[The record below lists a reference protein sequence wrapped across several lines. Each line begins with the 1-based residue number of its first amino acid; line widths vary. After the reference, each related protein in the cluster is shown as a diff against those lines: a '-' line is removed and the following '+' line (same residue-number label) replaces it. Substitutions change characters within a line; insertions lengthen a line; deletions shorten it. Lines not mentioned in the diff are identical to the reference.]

1 MRKLKLKQSKLMEN
15 KEKRSVMYTVG
26 EEIFNSVSHGVGVL
40 LSIAALVLLIVF
52 AAIYSDGY
60 GLASALVYGISL
72 ILLYTMSMVYHI
84 VQNEKGKKV
93 LRIFDHC
100 SIFILIAGTYTPYL
114 LGPLRGALC
123 WTIFG
128 IIWGVTVIGILL
140 NAISLERFKVIS
152 LICYVLMGWGIV
164 LSIKPLAQ
172 NLPLGGLWLL
182 IAGGLVYTV
191 GIIFYVMKKYRY
203 MHSVWHLFVLA
214 GSICHYFSILL
225 FVLK

>member
-1 MRKLKLKQSKLMEN
+1 MKT
-15 KEKRSVMYTVG
+15 EKKSVIYTVG

-40 LSIAALVLLIVF
+40 LSVAALVLLVLF
-52 AAIYSDGY
+52 AVIYSDGL
-60 GLASALVYGISL
+60 GLFGALMYGISL
-72 ILLYTMSMVYHI
+72 ILLYTMSMTYHI
-84 VQNEKGKKV
+84 VRNETAKRI

-114 LGPLRGALC
+114 MGPLRSTLG

-128 IIWGVTVIGILL
+128 IIWGVTIFGIIL
-140 NAISLERFKVIS
+140 NAINLEKFRILS

-164 LSIKPLAQ
+164 LSIKPLAEY
-172 NLPLGGLWLL
+172 LAPGGLWLL
-182 IAGGLVYTV
+182 VAGGIVYTV

-214 GSICHYFSILL
+214 GSILHYLSILL
-225 FVLK
+225 YVLKN

>member
-1 MRKLKLKQSKLMEN
+1 MAAN
-15 KEKRSVMYTVG
+15 EKKSVMYTVG
-26 EEIFNSVSHGVGVL
+26 EEIFNSISHGVGVL

-60 GLASALVYGISL
+60 GMASALVFGISL

-114 LGPLRGALC
+114 LGPLRGALG

-152 LICYVLMGWGIV
+152 LICYVLMGWGII

-172 NLPLGGLWLL
+172 NLELGGLILL

-191 GIIFYVMKKYRY
+191 GVVFYAMKKYRY

-214 GSICHYFSILL
+214 GSVCHYFSILL

>member
-1 MRKLKLKQSKLMEN
+1 M
-15 KEKRSVMYTVG
+15 MYTVG

-40 LSIAALVLLIVF
+40 LSVAALVLLIVF

-60 GLASALVYGISL
+60 GLASAIVYGISL

-84 VQNEKGKKV
+84 VQNKTAKKV

-114 LGPLRGALC
+114 LVSMRGTLG

-128 IIWGVTVIGILL
+128 IIWGVTVIGILM
-140 NAISLERFKVIS
+140 NAISLEKFRVLS
-152 LICYVLMGWGIV
+152 LICYVLMGWGII

-172 NLPLGGLWLL
+172 NLPLPGLMLL
-182 IAGGLVYTV
+182 IAGGVVYTV
-191 GIIFYVMKKYRY
+191 GVVFYVLKKYRY
-203 MHSVWHLFVLA
+203 MHSVWHLFVLG
-214 GSICHYFSILL
+214 GSIFHYFSILL
-225 FVLK
+225 YVLK

>member
-1 MRKLKLKQSKLMEN
+1 MEN
-15 KEKRSVMYTVG
+15 NEKRSVMYTVG
-26 EEIFNSVSHGVGVL
+26 EEIFNSISHGVGVL

-52 AAIYSDGY
+52 AALYSDGY

-114 LGPLRGALC
+114 LGPLRGALG

-128 IIWGVTVIGILL
+128 IIWGATVAGVLL
-140 NAISLERFKVIS
+140 NAIGLEKFKKIS
-152 LICYVLMGWGIV
+152 LILYVLMGWGIV

-172 NLPLGGLWLL
+172 NLATGGLWLL

-191 GIIFYVMKKYRY
+191 GVIFYVLKKYRY

-214 GSICHYFSILL
+214 GSVCHYFSILL
-225 FVLK
+225 FVLR

>member
-1 MRKLKLKQSKLMEN
+1 MEN
-15 KEKRSVMYTVG
+15 KEKNSIIYTVG

-52 AAIYSDGY
+52 AVIYSDGY
-60 GLASALVYGISL
+60 GLAGALVYGISL

-84 VQNEKGKKV
+84 VQNERAKKV

-114 LGPLRGALC
+114 LGPLRGGLG

-128 IIWGVTVIGILL
+128 IIWGVTIAGIIL
-140 NAISLERFKVIS
+140 NAISLEKFKVLS
-152 LICYVLMGWGIV
+152 LICYVAMGWGIV

-172 NLPLGGLWLL
+172 NLALPGIVLL
-182 IAGGLVYTV
+182 VAGGLVYTIGV
-191 GIIFYVMKKYRY
+191 VFYVMKKYRY
-203 MHSVWHLFVLA
+203 MHSVWHLFVLG
-214 GSICHYFSILL
+214 GSVCHYFSILL
-225 FVLK
+225 YVLCGAK

>member
-1 MRKLKLKQSKLMEN
+1 MI
-15 KEKRSVMYTVG
+15 YTVG

-40 LSIAALVLLIVF
+40 LSVAALVLLIIF
-52 AAIYSDGY
+52 AAVYSDGY

-114 LGPLRGALC
+114 LCTLRSTLG
-123 WTIFG
+123 WVIFG
-128 IIWGVTVIGILL
+128 IIWGVTLIGIIL
-140 NAISLERFKVIS
+140 NAISLEKFKTIS

-164 LSIKPLAQ
+164 LTIKPLAQ
-172 NLPLGGLWLL
+172 NISLGGLWLL
-182 IAGGLVYTV
+182 IAGGLVYTIGV
-191 GIIFYVMKKYRY
+191 VFYVMKKYRY

-214 GSICHYFSILL
+214 GSVCHYFSILL

>member
-1 MRKLKLKQSKLMEN
+1 MEN
-15 KEKRSVMYTVG
+15 NEKKSVMYTMG
-26 EEIFNSVSHGVGVL
+26 EEIFNSISHGVGVL

-114 LGPLRGALC
+114 LGPLRGALG

-128 IIWGVTVIGILL
+128 IIWGVTVVGILL
-140 NAISLERFKVIS
+140 NAISLERFKIIS
-152 LICYVLMGWGIV
+152 LVCYVLMGWGIV

-172 NLPLGGLWLL
+172 NLPAGGLWLL

-191 GIIFYVMKKYRY
+191 GIVFYVMKKYRY

-214 GSICHYFSILL
+214 GSVCHYFSILL

>member
-1 MRKLKLKQSKLMEN
+1 MEN
-15 KEKRSVMYTVG
+15 KEKNGIMYTLG

-40 LSIAALVLLIVF
+40 LSVAALVILIVF
-52 AAIYSDGY
+52 AVIYSDGY
-60 GLASALVYGISL
+60 GLAGALVYGISL

-84 VQNEKGKKV
+84 VQNKRAKKV

-114 LGPLRGALC
+114 LVSLRGTLG
-123 WTIFG
+123 WTVFG
-128 IIWGVTVIGILL
+128 IIWGVTLIGVAL
-140 NAISLERFKVIS
+140 NAISLEKFKVLS

-164 LSIKPLAQ
+164 LTIKPLSKELAI
-172 NLPLGGLWLL
+172 PGIVLL
-182 IAGGLVYTV
+182 VAGGVVYTL

-214 GSICHYFSILL
+214 GSVCHYFSILL
-225 FVLK
+225 YVLR

>member
-1 MRKLKLKQSKLMEN
+1 MEN
-15 KEKRSVMYTVG
+15 KEKKSVMYTVG

-114 LGPLRGALC
+114 LGPLRGKLG

-128 IIWGVTVIGILL
+128 IIWGVTVIGIFL
-140 NAISLERFKVIS
+140 NAISLEKFKVIS

-172 NLPLGGLWLL
+172 NLPTGGLWLL

>member
-1 MRKLKLKQSKLMEN
+1 MSG
-15 KEKRSVMYTVG
+15 KEKNSMMYTVG

-40 LSIAALVLLIVF
+40 LSIAALVLLIIF

-72 ILLYTMSMVYHI
+72 IILYTMSMVYHI
-84 VQNEKGKKV
+84 VQNKTAKRV
-93 LRIFDHC
+93 LRVFDHC

-114 LGPLRGALC
+114 LGPLRSPIG

-128 IIWGVTVIGILL
+128 IIWGVTVIGILM
-140 NAISLERFKVIS
+140 NAISLEKFRIIS

-172 NLPLGGLWLL
+172 NIALPGLVLL

-191 GIIFYVMKKYRY
+191 GVVFYVLKKYRY
-203 MHSVWHLFVLA
+203 MHSIWHLFVLA
-214 GSICHYFSILL
+214 GSVCHYFSILL

>member
-1 MRKLKLKQSKLMEN
+1 MEN

-40 LSIAALVLLIVF
+40 LSVAALVLLIVF

-114 LGPLRGALC
+114 LGPLRGALG

-140 NAISLERFKVIS
+140 NAISLEKFKVIS

-191 GIIFYVMKKYRY
+191 GVIFYVMKKYRY

>member
-1 MRKLKLKQSKLMEN
+1 MTTTTKQSKLMEN

-26 EEIFNSVSHGVGVL
+26 EEIFNSVSHGVGVI
-40 LSIAALVLLIVF
+40 LSVAALVLLIVF

-114 LGPLRGALC
+114 LGPLRGALG

-140 NAISLERFKVIS
+140 NAISLEKFKVIS

-191 GIIFYVMKKYRY
+191 GVIFYVMKKYRY